1 MCVDGNPMNLG
12 EPGLNGLG
20 TPEGSVTAAG
30 EAGRRKTLPKAQCQG
45 PTMLLVHRGHIGIS
59 FRIGRGKNKL
69 LGQIRF

>member
-1 MCVDGNPMNLG
+1 MNLG

-20 TPEGSVTAAG
+20 KPEGSVTAAS
-30 EAGRRKTLPKAQCQG
+30 EPGRQKMLPKAQCQG
-45 PTMLLVHRGHIGIS
+45 PTVLSVHRVNTGIS